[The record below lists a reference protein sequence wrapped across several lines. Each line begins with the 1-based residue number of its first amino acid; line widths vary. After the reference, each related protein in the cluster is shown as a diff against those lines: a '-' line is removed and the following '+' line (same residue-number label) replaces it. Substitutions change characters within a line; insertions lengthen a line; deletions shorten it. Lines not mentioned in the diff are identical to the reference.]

1 MIKENLEFA
10 HPILGP
16 YFINCAPNIRL
27 LPSLLVIEEFQNSK
41 LTRQNMLFTPT
52 LPVKAEFTSMLRMLS
67 NAVNSEQSWEC

>member
-10 HPILGP
+10 HPMLGP

-41 LTRQNMLFTPT
+41 LTRLNMLFTPT
-52 LPVKAEFTSMLRMLS
+52 LPVKVVLTVRTLS
-67 NAVNSEQSWEC
+67 NAEMW